1 MSKNEDGVTRVSQS
15 KRRKLNTTDIKNNI
29 ECISDAL
36 LLVKTR
42 MEDIIRQSCD
52 QLKSAHQ
59 CIIEDNEKRL
69 KNAATDGDS
78 TKFGILLLKSLRDID
93 YTWST
98 FNETCIPDAMRK
110 CNTELETIHRSLKK
124 IAAYSENISNSIVDA
139 GTDDGSIAIKQS
151 LETLRGRIIG
161 IRDSSQVCPAPVFT
175 GIASSCGTH
184 GGASGEAACHGRHTL
199 PMKRIQQLYS
209 IQHPRVSLY
218 ATEYDKVWC
227 FDDIYWSHTPFLHC
241 SIDAELGSCMD
252 RFGSITHFT
261 ALHVLHNMGFVAED
275 IAVVLPYI
283 DNSFYY
289 RVSQD
294 STTFALVKNS
304 LYKCGLWRGT
314 QTKNM
319 FRDFIADNIVQ
330 IFDPSVNPSFDW
342 TRKYANPSTRVD
354 DNNDDSTS
362 VYSTIIMILQGWY
375 SAHRKLKGVP
385 LPCIRRTYT
394 LEEQFTQQRM
404 ELGMS
409 PAFIKI
415 WCWPVVMRR
424 SYISHVKTL
433 LWKGSIIPPT
443 PSFLF
448 DARDAS
454 GEPIH
459 RKGEKWDILQVINRW
474 IACRSINTNE
484 TTRLSDTWGTQV
496 REWIVEDNITNPVDQ
511 HTRLCEHDEI
521 DMESVFRSI
530 DMRPGVWDEVKEAD
544 WCVIHECIRDLVDTL
559 KKNGELDANEMA
571 HTDTTIGN
579 RVVSRPEDLWQ
590 TIQQG
595 CKNQSHF
602 EARCLKIMQILTEDD
617 NASIF

>member
-1 MSKNEDGVTRVSQS
+1 MLGKKDTTTPPSTHPGATTTMSKNEDGVTRVSQS

-294 STTFALVKNS
+294 VAH
-304 LYKCGLWRGT
+304 
-314 QTKNM
+314 
-319 FRDFIADNIVQ
+319 
-330 IFDPSVNPSFDW
+330 
-342 TRKYANPSTRVD
+342 
-354 DNNDDSTS
+354 
-362 VYSTIIMILQGWY
+362 LQGTDPVCTGVLPGNSSGSDFRT
-375 SAHRKLKGVP
+375 SAPIH
-385 LPCIRRTYT
+385 
-394 LEEQFTQQRM
+394 
-404 ELGMS
+404 
-409 PAFIKI
+409 
-415 WCWPVVMRR
+415 
-424 SYISHVKTL
+424 
-433 LWKGSIIPPT
+433 IPET
-443 PSFLF
+443 G
-448 DARDAS
+448 AAS
-454 GEPIH
+454 GD
-459 RKGEKWDILQVINRW
+459 GGCACAAL
-474 IACRSINTNE
+474 IAPTLSNTTI
-484 TTRLSDTWGTQV
+484 TTRFVL
-496 REWIVEDNITNPVDQ
+496 
-511 HTRLCEHDEI
+511 
-521 DMESVFRSI
+521 
-530 DMRPGVWDEVKEAD
+530 MRA
-544 WCVIHECIRDLVDTL
+544 
-559 KKNGELDANEMA
+559 
-571 HTDTTIGN
+571 
-579 RVVSRPEDLWQ
+579 
-590 TIQQG
+590 
-595 CKNQSHF
+595 
-602 EARCLKIMQILTEDD
+602 
-617 NASIF
+617 